1 MLRRQ
6 LLTAAGAAA
15 AAGTLPGP
23 ALGQGTGGAARVL
36 KFIPQADLAVLDP
49 IITTAYVTR
58 HHGYMI
64 WDTLYGYDA
73 DYRPQPQMVEG
84 HTIED
89 DGRRVTMRLREGLRF
104 HDGEPV
110 RARDCV
116 ASIRRWA
123 ARDALGQV
131 MMANT
136 DELSAP
142 DDRTILFRMKRGFP
156 LMFEALGKP
165 ATPVCF
171 MMPERLAS
179 QDPNQ
184 PLRGDMIGSGPFRFA
199 ANERVSGARIVYTRF
214 EGYTP
219 RADGTPSWTAGPK
232 RVHFDRV
239 EWHVTPDPATA
250 SAALQNGEMDWWEQ
264 PTGDLQPVLRRN
276 RNVVL
281 EIPDPTG
288 LMALA
293 RFNHLHP
300 PFNNPAIRRALLG
313 AVNQGGLH
321 DRGDRHRPQPVARGR
336 GLLPAGTPLAS
347 DVGLDAAGT
356 PRDMEK
362 VRATCG
368 RGLQRGA
375 GHDHRR
381 LGLPLAQR
389 ARAGR
394 QRHVPPRRDERR
406 IRVDRLG
413 HGGAAPREPRAGGAR
428 RLERVLHLLRRRR
441 HVQPRRAPVAPRP
454 WQQAWFGWPTIPRI
468 EELRQAWFD
477 APDLAGQQA
486 VARQIQQVGLPGGAL
501 PAAWPVFPGNGLSPR
516 PDRRA
521 EGPAAVLER
530 AAELSS
536 RTDDGQEGRRGPSAA
551 PFLLAGCRNACSDPR
566 NEAHPG
572 DHGCNAGPC
581 WPRVAALGGAASLPR
596 FAIAQPAATRVLKM
610 VPQANS
616 RAWIPSGPRPTYPQP
631 RLHGLRHALRHGR
644 AFRRSR
650 RWRKATRWR
659 RTGVAWWSRFAAAC
673 ASTTARRCAPPT
685 VSPLSG
691 AG

>member
-281 EIPDPTG
+281 EIQDPTG
-288 LMALA
+288 LMALC

-313 AVNQGGLH
+313 AVNQADYMTAVIGT
-321 DRGDRHRPQPVARGR
+321 DRSLWREGVGFFPP
-336 GLLPAGTPLAS
+336 GTPMAS
-347 DVGLDAAGT
+347 DAGLGAVT
-356 PRDMEK
+356 SSPDMEK
-362 VRATCG
+362 VRRDLAA
-368 RGLQRGA
+368 A
-375 GHDHRR
+375 GYNGERVTIIAASDFPS
-381 LGLPLAQR
+381 LNALAQVGQDMFR
-389 ARAGR
+389 RAGMNVEYVSTDWGTVV
-394 QRHVPPRRDERR
+394 QRRASREPAERGGWSVFFTFFAG
-406 IRVDRLG
+406 VDMFNPGVHQSLRG
-413 HGGAAPREPRAGGAR
+413 HG
-428 RLERVLHLLRRRR
+428 
-441 HVQPRRAPVAPRP
+441 
-454 WQQAWFGWPTIPRI
+454 QQAWFGWPTIPRI
-468 EELRQAWFD
+468 EELRQAWFEASD
-477 APDLAGQQA
+477 QA
-486 VARQIQQVGLPGGAL
+486 AQAAIARQIQEVAFREVPYLPLGQYFQATAYRRGITGVLKGLPL
-501 PAAWPVFPGNGLSPR
+501 FWNVQ
-516 PDRRA
+516 RA
-521 EGPAAVLER
+521 
-530 AAELSS
+530 
-536 RTDDGQEGRRGPSAA
+536 
-551 PFLLAGCRNACSDPR
+551 
-566 NEAHPG
+566 
-572 DHGCNAGPC
+572 
-581 WPRVAALGGAASLPR
+581 
-596 FAIAQPAATRVLKM
+596 
-610 VPQANS
+610 
-616 RAWIPSGPRPTYPQP
+616 
-631 RLHGLRHALRHGR
+631 
-644 AFRRSR
+644 
-650 RWRKATRWR
+650 
-659 RTGVAWWSRFAAAC
+659 
-673 ASTTARRCAPPT
+673 
-685 VSPLSG
+685 
-691 AG
+691 